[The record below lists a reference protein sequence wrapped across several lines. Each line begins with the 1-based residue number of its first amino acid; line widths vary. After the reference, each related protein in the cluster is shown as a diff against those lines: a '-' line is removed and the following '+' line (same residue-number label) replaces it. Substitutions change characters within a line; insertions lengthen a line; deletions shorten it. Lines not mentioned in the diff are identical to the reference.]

1 MRSVKRYLC
10 YFLYYWIAK
19 HLPKSDEFDF
29 IGRACHRFR
38 SLICRPLFKES
49 AKVIGVGKGADFGNG
64 RNIIM
69 KDHANIGVNA
79 RIMGLGTVIIG
90 RHVMMGP
97 EVMIITSDHKILPE
111 GFDGYVMEDV
121 EIGDYVWIGARAII
135 LKGVKIGKYAVVG
148 AGSVVTKDV
157 PDYAIVAGIPARILR
172 MRK

>member
-19 HLPKSDEFDF
+19 HLPKSDEFGF

-38 SLICRPLFKES
+38 SAICRPLFKES

-111 GFDGYVMEDV
+111 GFDGYVTEDV
-121 EIGDYVWIGARAII
+121 EIGDYAWIGARAII
-135 LKGVKIGKYAVVG
+135 LKGVKIGKYAIVG

-157 PDYAIVAGIPARILR
+157 PDYAIVAGVPARILR